1 MPAASEPAA
10 GPALPALPHTWRP
23 IGPRIVAYILVV
35 GMTALCAVTW
45 ITMDPEV
52 KAKFTVLEKLT
63 LALIALM
70 ILVCVHALT
79 RSRVTAETG
88 RLVIVNGYRR
98 RDLEWAQ
105 VVAVRM
111 PPGAPWARLDLSD
124 GEEISAMGIQGSD
137 GASARR
143 AVRQLR
149 ALAEQLSG

>member
-1 MPAASEPAA
+1 MPAASEA

-23 IGPRIVAYILVV
+23 VGPRIVAYILVIGLGV
-35 GMTALCAVTW
+35 LCAMTW

-52 KAKFTVLEKLT
+52 QAKFTVFEKLT
-63 LALIALM
+63 LAFFGLL

-79 RSRVTAETG
+79 RSRVTAEAD
-88 RLVIVNGYRR
+88 RLVVVNGYRR
-98 RDLEWAQ
+98 RDLEWAE
-105 VVAVRM
+105 VIAVRL

-137 GASARR
+137 GASART

-149 ALAEQLSG
+149 ALVDQHSG